1 MFVFIAVMTALFIMD
16 SILKEKEIQRLQS
29 SVVYLSD
36 KYESLQ
42 KQSDKQQRQINQDF
56 LILTEGWKD

>member
-16 SILKEKEIQRLQS
+16 SILKEKEIQRLQA

>member
-1 MFVFIAVMTALFIMD
+1 MFVFIAVKTALFIMD